1 MAKKDLQE
9 KLEKITGVAPD
20 DSLTVK
26 QLEEALKEVEAIE
39 GEAEEQSEKIVKIV
53 KKGRKVIGGLY

>member
-1 MAKKDLQE
+1 MVKKDLQE

-20 DSLTVK
+20 DSLTVA

-39 GEAEEQSEKIVKIV
+39 PEPEVEPEVEKPIRK
-53 KKGRKVIGGLY
+53 RKVIGGLW